1 MTTERQHHQMDE
13 SSERLV
19 SGSNH
24 VDDDSLE
31 LSLRPRSLSDF
42 VGQNGIKDNL
52 NIGIQAAKLRA
63 ESLDHVI
70 IYGPPGLGKT
80 TLAHVISN
88 EMDVNI

>member
-1 MTTERQHHQMDE
+1 MTTDNQHTQRDDGPERI
-13 SSERLV
+13 V
-19 SGSNH
+19 SGSNQ

-52 NIGIQAAKLRA
+52 NIGIQAAKLRG

-70 IYGPPGLGKT
+70 IYGLRVWGKLLWLT
-80 TLAHVISN
+80 S
-88 EMDVNI
+88 